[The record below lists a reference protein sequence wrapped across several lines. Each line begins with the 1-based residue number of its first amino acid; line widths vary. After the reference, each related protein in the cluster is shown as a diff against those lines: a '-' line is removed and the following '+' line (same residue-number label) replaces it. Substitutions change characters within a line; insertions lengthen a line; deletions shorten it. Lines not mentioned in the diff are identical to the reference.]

1 MAKQAINVIVFIPKA
16 HPIPIS
22 CHVTIEGFSVHPFEI
37 KWPLLQA
44 TYGSK
49 RGTGRQIFF
58 DAFDQL
64 RKTDRLGQKWMSV
77 DPQARFSFGPG
88 HESRQKDNRYS
99 MQCGIGLNASRDFAA
114 IRFRHCDIEE
124 DKVRFNVLGCLM
136 GSARIVLFTDEIAAS
151 RFQSTLGRIGKVAV
165 VIDYQDTRLFKRFRG
180 LWEKFY
186 FDCSV
191 RDFFRRVVAPPA

>member
-1 MAKQAINVIVFIPKA
+1 
-16 HPIPIS
+16 
-22 CHVTIEGFSVHPFEI
+22 
-37 KWPLLQA
+37 
-44 TYGSK
+44 
-49 RGTGRQIFF
+49 
-58 DAFDQL
+58 
-64 RKTDRLGQKWMSV
+64 
-77 DPQARFSFGPG
+77 
-88 HESRQKDNRYS
+88 
-99 MQCGIGLNASRDFAA
+99 MQRGIGLNAGRDFAA

-136 GSARIVLFTDEIAAS
+136 SFARIVLFTDEIAAS